1 MKKRHSSPNIERG
14 GKTPASA
21 KGRCGKA
28 PKTDMAT
35 AAPRHVSPPKNCKMR

>member
-1 MKKRHSSPNIERG
+1 MKKVHAPNIVRG
-14 GKTPASA
+14 GRTPQVA

-35 AAPRHVSPPKNCKMR
+35 AAPKHVSPPKNCKMR